1 MNLKGKL
8 KDKPAHL
15 KTTLAEAMQ
24 AENLDAVIA
33 MSPENFLHL
42 AGVFVASQRLIRER
56 LAIVVYTATG
66 DPFLVVSS
74 VVANT
79 VRRESWVEDVV
90 VWTEHETTPIQSL
103 VSELRRR
110 GLDNGQVG
118 IEKQYLAVGFFED
131 LAASTSDVSWSDCE
145 TILNRSRM
153 VKTSD
158 EIELMRHNAVA
169 AERAIWAGFMY
180 TIEGTT
186 EKQIA
191 DRMRTS
197 LYELGGD
204 YSPFMSLAAGKHS
217 GEHHAV
223 PGDYRVQNG
232 DIVAVD
238 MVGLFRGYYS
248 DYARMAVAGKASS
261 LQRKVWQAV
270 IDIQRQVMRDAV
282 PGVTAEALAINAER
296 YAIET
301 GYPLDINLVGHS
313 LGIGLH
319 EYPPL
324 TKGCT
329 EPLVENMTMC
339 IEILVQEPDQG
350 RFHVEDL
357 VHVADPGGAKRLTT
371 YFDTSELYEI
381 HL

>member
-1 MNLKGKL
+1 MDLKGKL

-15 KTTLAEAMQ
+15 KTTLAEAMR

-42 AGVFVASQRLIRER
+42 AGVHVASQRLIRER
-56 LAIVVYTATG
+56 LAIAVYTATG
-66 DPFLVVSS
+66 DPFVVVSS

-79 VRRESWVEDVV
+79 VNRESWVDDVV
-90 VWTEHETTPIQSL
+90 VWAEHETTPVQSL
-103 VSELRRR
+103 ANELRRR
-110 GLDNGQVG
+110 GLDHGHLG
-118 IEKQYLAVGFFED
+118 IEKQYLAAQYFED
-131 LAASTSDVSWSDCE
+131 LNEESPDVSWSDCE

-153 VKTSD
+153 VKTPD
-158 EIELMRHNAVA
+158 EIELMRHNAIA
-169 AERAIWAGFMY
+169 AERAMWAGFMY
-180 TIEGTT
+180 TVEGTT
-186 EKQIA
+186 ERQIA
-191 DRMRTS
+191 DRMRSS

-223 PGDYRVQNG
+223 PGEYKIQNG

-238 MVGLFRGYYS
+238 MVGLFSGYYS
-248 DYARMAVAGKASS
+248 DYARMAVAGKPSS
-261 LQRKVWQAV
+261 LQRKVWHAV

-282 PGVTAEALAINAER
+282 PGVTAETLAINAEQ
-296 YAIET
+296 YAAET
-301 GYPLDINLVGHS
+301 GYALDTNLVGHS

-324 TKGCT
+324 TRGCT
-329 EPLVENMTMC
+329 EPLVEDMTMC

-357 VHVADPGGAKRLTT
+357 VRVGDPGGATRLTT
-371 YFDTSELYEI
+371 YFDTSEPYEI

>member
-1 MNLKGKL
+1 MHLKGKL
-8 KDKPAHL
+8 EDKPAHL
-15 KTTLAEAMQ
+15 KTRLADAMR

-56 LAIVVYTATG
+56 LAIAIYTATG

-79 VRRESWVEDVV
+79 VGRESWVGDVV

-103 VSELRRR
+103 ASELHRR
-110 GLDNGQVG
+110 GLDHGHLG
-118 IEKQYLAVGFFED
+118 IEKQYLAAQFFED
-131 LAASTSDVSWSDCE
+131 LIASTSDVSWSDCE

-153 VKTSD
+153 VKTPN
-158 EIELMRHNAVA
+158 EIELMRHNAIA

-223 PGDYRVQNG
+223 PGDYQVQHG
-232 DIVAVD
+232 DILAVD

-270 IDIQRQVMRDAV
+270 IDIQRQVMQDAV
-282 PGVTAEALAINAER
+282 PGVTAETLAINAER
-296 YAIET
+296 YAVET

-357 VHVADPGGAKRLTT
+357 VHVAHPGGAKRLTT